1 MTLYIG
7 GVRVDCAPLGFE
19 GSQSHWN
26 DEDDRAAAELGAK
39 LAMTRLPGPIAE
51 LDAADLA
58 ADGWIPLV
66 RGYARPVPAPPEA
79 LTPLTEAHH
88 AAMRGLYGLC
98 AGAFPGMLAREDP
111 GEWAARLEALPNLM
125 GIIEGDR
132 LMLWLSGRDGN
143 LLELSAA
150 PDALN
155 RIPGAL
161 AAAGIVWAPAPLLG
175 VPAEWVDES
184 VWLRLLRPF
193 SIPGARIETARQL
206 ARALSGAVQWD

>member
-111 GEWAARLEALPNLM
+111 GEW
-125 GIIEGDR
+125 
-132 LMLWLSGRDGN
+132 GRGSKLCQTSWG
-143 LLELSAA
+143 LLKAT
-150 PDALN
+150 
-155 RIPGAL
+155 G
-161 AAAGIVWAPAPLLG
+161 
-175 VPAEWVDES
+175 
-184 VWLRLLRPF
+184 
-193 SIPGARIETARQL
+193 
-206 ARALSGAVQWD
+206 

>member
-1 MTLYIG
+1 VTLYIG
-7 GVRVDCAPLGFE
+7 GVRVDCAPLDFE
-19 GSQSHWN
+19 GSQSRWN
-26 DEDDRAAAELGAK
+26 GEDGRAAAEPGAN

-51 LDAADLA
+51 FDA
-58 ADGWIPLV
+58 ADGWIPLI

-111 GEWAARLEALPNLM
+111 GEWAARLAVLPNLM

-132 LMLWLSGRDGN
+132 LLLWLSGRDGN

-161 AAAGIVWAPAPLLG
+161 AAAGIQGAPAPLLG

-193 SIPGARIETARQL
+193 SIHGARIETACQL
-206 ARALSGAVQWD
+206 ARTLSGAVQWD